1 MTPNET
7 QKQAWRVGVSRA
19 FKSLFHAVPIP
30 RRWLFRLI
38 FLSDDGTSMRRAG
51 DKVLRH
57 LKYFCFADRS
67 IFGGL
72 SGSNDSPF
80 LLGVREGRRQVW
92 LEIMRNLN
100 LDEGAVQK
108 IMEIDDGR

>member
-1 MTPNET
+1 MTPSED
-7 QKQAWRVGVSRA
+7 QKQAYRLRISRA
-19 FKSLFHAVPIP
+19 FKDLFQAVPVP
-30 RRWLFRLI
+30 RRWAFRVV
-38 FLSDDGTSMRRAG
+38 FLADDGATVRRAA
-51 DKVLRH
+51 DIALRH
-57 LKYFCFADRS
+57 LKNFCFADRS

-92 LEIMRNLN
+92 IEIMKNLN

>member
-1 MTPNET
+1 MIFNQDE
-7 QKQAWRVGVSRA
+7 KQAWRERISRA
-19 FKSLFHAVPIP
+19 FKDLLFAAPVPTRWAYRAV
-30 RRWLFRLI
+30 
-38 FLSDDGTSMRRAG
+38 FLDGNSMRHAG
-51 DKVLRH
+51 QQVLAH
-57 LKYFCFADRS
+57 LRVFCFADRS

-72 SGSNDSPF
+72 GGTNDSAF

-92 LEIMRNLN
+92 LEVMKNLN